1 MPPPPRMRSSFASSR
16 QSRDSQGRK
25 LKLSR
30 EYQLPH
36 KQLRMLITSNLER
49 GDPEKR
55 PILTRIYGM
64 IGCLIVSLLLIVIL
78 IILQKELP
86 DGAGSYFHIPVRRD
100 LDAIS
105 AHGSAQRQQDRL
117 KSTCNIPLTYS
128 LIAYHYQSREGRSLS
143 HVSSSQGLPRSSQ

>member
-1 MPPPPRMRSSFASSR
+1 MPPPVMRSSFASSR
-16 QSRDSQGRK
+16 QSRDSKGRK

-36 KQLRMLITSNLER
+36 KQLRMLIINNLER

-64 IGCLIVSLLLIVIL
+64 IGCLIVSLVLIVIL
-78 IILQKELP
+78 IILQKKLP

-100 LDAIS
+100 LEAIS
-105 AHGSAQRQQDRL
+105 ARESAQRQEDGLRGTL
-117 KSTCNIPLTYS
+117 NIPFPYS
-128 LIAYHYQSREGRSLS
+128 LIAYRIQWRKGQLPS
-143 HVSSSQGLPRSSQ
+143 HFSSSRGLPRSSQ